1 MITAKITRKEGYRC
15 APNGAVVVAFA
26 FGDTVTGKVAELAL
40 EDGAAQ
46 ELHDPRTDVQA
57 MTPPET
63 KATRSVSRKRKA

>member
-1 MITAKITRKEGYRC
+1 MTTAKITRKDGYRC
-15 APNGAVVVAFA
+15 APSGAVVEAFA
-26 FGDTVTGKVAELAL
+26 FGAVVTGKAAELAL

-63 KATRSVSRKRKA
+63 KAKRGRPRK